1 MALVPL
7 ATKGNY
13 FHVYDFRVKPG
24 LALATVPASAQF
36 YNPYN
41 SPFGSGYNRGYTI
54 QTPGQLPTYVNPS
67 FGGGYTV
74 QTLGQ
79 LPTYITPN
87 FRGGYTA
94 QRPGQLPT
102 YINRQ

>member
-7 ATKGNY
+7 AAKGNY

-24 LALATVPASAQF
+24 LPLATVPASVQF

-41 SPFGSGYNRGYTI
+41 SPFDSGYNRSTI
-54 QTPGQLPTYVNPS
+54 QTPGQLPTYVNAS

-74 QTLGQ
+74 
-79 LPTYITPN
+79 
-87 FRGGYTA
+87 

-102 YINRQ
+102 YINPQ

>member
-7 ATKGNY
+7 AAKGNY

-54 QTPGQLPTYVNPS
+54 QTPGQLPTY
-67 FGGGYTV
+67 
-74 QTLGQ
+74 
-79 LPTYITPN
+79 ITPN
-87 FRGGYTA
+87 FRGGYTV

>member
-1 MALVPL
+1 MKHILLPVGLVL
-7 ATKGNY
+7 A
-13 FHVYDFRVKPG
+13 
-24 LALATVPASAQF
+24 AVPASAQV

-41 SPFGSGYNRGYTI
+41 SPYSSYHRGYTI

-74 QTLGQ
+74 QTPGQ
-79 LPTYITPN
+79 LPTYLTPN
-87 FRGGYTA
+87 FGGGYTV

-102 YINRQ
+102 YINPQ